1 MYFYIWHNYLFYLNS
16 VLYLTEL
23 NLVSIW
29 SSMWWALSACLLYGG
44 SDAQFLPH
52 GSEDMA
58 WGGGCCYQRTKES
71 SNRGRREREAYAPCP
86 KSGARWWSSAPR
98 TRRRWWGLRSWTDC
112 KRLSV
117 NCRSRHNLPTPAYC
131 VASPAAAAKQS
142 ENPSAIARAKA
153 GTLTINAVFSCGFQ
167 RRYFPNLRHLLWTVA
182 VEMIEH

>member
-71 SNRGRREREAYAPCP
+71 SNRGRREREAYTPCP

-98 TRRRWWGLRSWTDC
+98 TRRRWWGLRSWTDW

-117 NCRSRHNLPTPAYC
+117 NCSSRHNLPTPAYC

-153 GTLTINAVFSCGFQ
+153 GTCGC
-167 RRYFPNLRHLLWTVA
+167 YF
-182 VEMIEH
+182 